1 MATQSQQATASPGS
15 RTITGA
21 QALVEA
27 LRAQGV
33 EVIFGYP
40 GAATIPIHD
49 ALTDSGIRHILTRH
63 EQGAAHAAD
72 GYARA
77 TGRVGVCL
85 ATSGPGALNLV
96 TGIATA
102 HMDSVPIV
110 AITGQVATTK
120 LGTDAF
126 QEADTTG
133 VTMPIVKHSFL
144 VKHVSELAQAVSDA
158 FVIASEGRPG
168 PVVIDLPVDVSLA
181 DVESAGTRRRPQRQ
195 TNTSRSWDVA
205 RVGEAVRMIDSSQK
219 PLICAGGGVV
229 AGSGS
234 SALAALAE
242 KTGIPV
248 AYTLMGKGAFPDSHP
263 LNVGMLGMHGSALA
277 NRAAQRCDLFIAVGM
292 RFSDRA
298 TGRASGFAPGARVVH
313 IDIDPAEMGKM
324 RRPEVPIVCD
334 AGTAL
339 GALADGV
346 RTARRGEWLRE
357 LEQWRHGHRVPRA
370 DSDGRIAPQEVFD
383 ALNRV
388 TRGDAIITTDVGQH
402 QMWAAQMCTVNHPRR
417 FISSGGLGTMG
428 FGLPAAIGA
437 QIAFPERHVFVVA
450 GDGSI
455 LMNSQELMT
464 AVENR
469 LPLKILIF
477 NNGYLGM
484 VRQWQQL
491 FYDRRYAAT
500 DISAQPDFAALAS
513 AYGAVGLRARTSG
526 EIEPAML
533 AAMHVSN
540 RPCVID
546 FHIVREA
553 CVTPMIPTG
562 GTVDDMI
569 MEPD

>member
-1 MATQSQQATASPGS
+1 MAAQSQQTAAPPGS
-15 RTITGA
+15 RTISGA
-21 QALVEA
+21 RALVEA

-33 EVIFGYP
+33 EFIFGYP

-49 ALTDSGIRHILTRH
+49 ALMDSGIRHILTRH

-144 VKHVSELAQAVSDA
+144 VKDAKELEDVIGDA
-158 FVIASEGRPG
+158 FRIASQGRPG
-168 PVVIDLPVDVSLA
+168 PVVVDVPVNVSLA
-181 DVESAGTRRRPQRQ
+181 DVEMAGPRRRPETRIEAI
-195 TNTSRSWDVA
+195 RSCDAA
-205 RVGEAVRMIDSSQK
+205 RIGEAARMIDSSEK
-219 PLICAGGGVV
+219 PLICAGGGVI

-234 SALAALAE
+234 SALAALV
-242 KTGIPV
+242 KKCGIPL

-263 LNVGMLGMHGSALA
+263 LNLGMLGMHGSALA

-298 TGRASGFAPGARVVH
+298 TGRASAFAPGARIVH

-324 RRPEVPIVCD
+324 RRPDVPVVCS
-334 AGTAL
+334 AATAL
-339 GALADGV
+339 GMLADGV
-346 RTARRGEWLRE
+346 RAARRGVWLQE
-357 LEQWRHGHRVPRA
+357 LEQWTHGHSALQA
-370 DSDGRIAPQEVFD
+370 DYDGRIAPREVFD
-383 ALNRV
+383 ALNRI
-388 TRGDAIITTDVGQH
+388 TRGEAIVTTDVGQH
-402 QMWAAQMCTVNHPRR
+402 QMWAAQMCTVEHPRR
-417 FISSGGLGTMG
+417 FITSGGLGTMG

-437 QIAFPERHVFVVA
+437 QTAFPDRQVFVVA

-491 FYDRRYAAT
+491 FYERRYAAT
-500 DISAQPDFAALAS
+500 DISAQPDFAVLAS
-513 AYGAVGLRARTSG
+513 AYGAVGLRARTSD
-526 EIEPAML
+526 EIEPAVL
-533 AAMHVSN
+533 ASMQVRD

-546 FHIVREA
+546 LHIAREA

-569 MEPD
+569 VELD